1 MMLRKN
7 TVFAGGFCVFRSQ
20 IGKTILR
27 QCARCL
33 LEHNLASI
41 LERERKKKPPT
52 SLYLNK
58 HFVQCHK
65 SCCDGGYLRIIPT
78 LEADCNSINTRP
90 LLTTRYLQID
100 EISFIYY

>member
-41 LERERKKKPPT
+41 LEREREKKN
-52 SLYLNK
+52 LQHQ

-65 SCCDGGYLRIIPT
+65 SCCDGGYWRIIQT

>member
-41 LERERKKKPPT
+41 LEREREKKT
-52 SLYLNK
+52 SNILVFKLL
-58 HFVQCHK
+58 
-65 SCCDGGYLRIIPT
+65 LRSMPQK
-78 LEADCNSINTRP
+78 
-90 LLTTRYLQID
+90 LL
-100 EISFIYY
+100 

>member
-41 LERERKKKPPT
+41 LEREKKKHPPT

-58 HFVQCHK
+58 HFVQC
-65 SCCDGGYLRIIPT
+65 DGGYWRIIPT

>member
-1 MMLRKN
+1 MMLGKN

-41 LERERKKKPPT
+41 LEREREKTPLT
-52 SLYLNK
+52 SLYLNM

-65 SCCDGGYLRIIPT
+65 SCCDGGYWRIIPT

>member
-41 LERERKKKPPT
+41 LEREREKKKPFNI
-52 SLYLNK
+52 LVFK
-58 HFVQCHK
+58 
-65 SCCDGGYLRIIPT
+65 
-78 LEADCNSINTRP
+78 
-90 LLTTRYLQID
+90 
-100 EISFIYY
+100 